1 MLSFMV
7 PLEFIWTRS
16 TPTWREVGTAIE
28 NGWLR
33 PKDAIDIANRR
44 LEASGPVDRLEYDL
58 AGRQSDDPVLET
70 VWRLASREAPQDERQ
85 IKRKWLRLV
94 LLWAYHHR
102 QQFKD
107 PLEVVED
114 IWCEFDHP
122 AELNRF
128 IRYMPAENAIRVEQR
143 TLEENLAA
151 LRQGWEEYMNV
162 LDREFTAER
171 WGPEV

>member
-1 MLSFMV
+1 M
-7 PLEFIWTRS
+7 
-16 TPTWREVGTAIE
+16 
-28 NGWLR
+28 
-33 PKDAIDIANRR
+33 
-44 LEASGPVDRLEYDL
+44 
-58 AGRQSDDPVLET
+58 
-70 VWRLASREAPQDERQ
+70 
-85 IKRKWLRLV
+85 
-94 LLWAYHHR
+94 
-102 QQFKD
+102 
-107 PLEVVED
+107 VED